1 MIKGLSITPP
11 VVGRISIGRVVER
24 SGKRLP
30 EKDDQFTIT
39 SQIQTKEGWILH
51 PYDEGFRKA
60 QGGKIRSIP
69 VTVLFDDPSL
79 NFRAAYTMFDRQSGR
94 PMCSGD
100 GETCRRVCIDGIKQ
114 MPCPTPV
121 NCEMGQGGLCKPYGR
136 LNVVIGDEDPTAT
149 FVYRTTGYNSIRTLT
164 ARLHQFQALSGD
176 KLSCLPLELR
186 LRGKSTTMSRGTP
199 IYYVDLTLRTGMT
212 MAEALQAAVATH
224 DKRQESG
231 FDQSALDAAARTG
244 LANGEFEETEDEAGT
259 VVEEFYPDDEVHGE
273 SKEKLKPSLTDKLG
287 SKLSQ
292 QICTGTQEDAP

>member
-1 MIKGLSITPP
+1 MIKGISITPP

-24 SGKRLP
+24 NGKRLP

-39 SQIQTKEGWILH
+39 SQIQTKEGWIPH

-69 VTVLFDDPSL
+69 VTVLFDDPAL

-100 GETCRRVCIDGIKQ
+100 GETCRRICSDGIKQ
-114 MPCPTPV
+114 MSCPTPT

-149 FVYRTTGYNSIRTLT
+149 FAYRTTGYNSIRTLT
-164 ARLHQFQALSGD
+164 ARLRQFQALSGD

-199 IYYVDLTLRTGMT
+199 IYYVDLTLRTGLT
-212 MAEALQAAVATH
+212 MAEALQAASDIRV
-224 DKRQESG
+224 KREEAG
-231 FDQSALDAAARTG
+231 FDQAALDEAARTG

-259 VVEEFYPDDEVHGE
+259 VVDEFYPDDEVHSE
-273 SKEKLKPSLTDKLG
+273 SEGTLRPTLADKLG
-287 SKLSQ
+287 SKLTRQNS
-292 QICTGTQEDAP
+292 TVTQEVAP